1 MQNITTCT
9 SKVHS
14 KLTNIY
20 IFFQVVI
27 NFSRATKNTLSFM
40 ICIVNTPKH
49 TVCLQYSD
57 VGKQSNFVCAEN
69 LFGNNLFF
77 KSESVQSRYRYCV

>member
-1 MQNITTCT
+1 MQNITT

-40 ICIVNTPKH
+40 I
-49 TVCLQYSD
+49 
-57 VGKQSNFVCAEN
+57 
-69 LFGNNLFF
+69 
-77 KSESVQSRYRYCV
+77 